1 MSIGCAWVVA
11 GWVGSLLLAD
21 EVCCRKCLARVPL
34 FIGRR
39 WGTDMP
45 RTAMGGQERFH
56 AWWPLFVKLSDDEEL
71 FVYLKW
77 NKAALVIRARLWQ
90 RPNLMLIP
98 AMLQLFSTCF
108 YIWSKL
114 KPGKPEIQRYLAIFD
129 SSAGYTYTKHVC
141 SFNLVEFK
149 FWGAVWI
156 VSFWRNW
163 NLLNKLGYFSL
174 EFNIPPLFKGC
185 VWIQVLELFVA

>member
-11 GWVGSLLLAD
+11 AWVGSLLLAD
-21 EVCCRKCLARVPL
+21 EVLQQMHGPSAPIYRATMRHWHATHGD
-34 FIGRR
+34 GR
-39 WGTDMP
+39 T
-45 RTAMGGQERFH
+45 RTIS
-56 AWWPLFVKLSDDEEL
+56 WWPLFVKLSDDEL